1 MGNLY
6 VVATPI
12 GNLEDISQ
20 RAVKVLQNVPLLIA
34 EDTRVARKLIHSIDA
49 SPRLISYHRHSTT
62 GKMRHI
68 MDLLNQ
74 GDAALISDAGVPAI
88 NDPGAELVAEAARQ
102 GHRIIPLPGPSSI
115 TAALS
120 VSGFNADRFASF
132 GFLPSGNTSRR
143 RVLQEI
149 AQQPITCV
157 FFETPHRLR
166 DSLEEMSSIFGER
179 EIVVCRELTKMHE
192 EIWRGT
198 VVQAIQHFDNPRGE
212 FVIVSAPNEDGVKV
226 GSAKSSPTDAEILSV
241 ADELSGPSISRRDL
255 ADRVA
260 NAMGIS
266 RRRAYQVIHRQG

>member
-20 RAVKVLQNVPLLIA
+20 RAVKVLQKVPLLIA
-34 EDTRVARKLIHSIDA
+34 EDTRVARKLIHSVDA
-49 SPRLISYHRHSTT
+49 SPRLISYHRHSSP

-68 MDLLNQ
+68 MSLLKQ

-88 NDPGAELVAEAARQ
+88 NDPGAELVAEAVRQ
-102 GHRIIPLPGPSSI
+102 GHRIVPLPGPSSI

-149 AQQPITCV
+149 SQQSVACV
-157 FFETPHRLR
+157 FFEAPHRLR
-166 DSLEEMSSIFGER
+166 DSLEDMSSIFGER
-179 EIVVCRELTKMHE
+179 EIVICRELTKLHE

-198 VVQAIQHFDNPRGE
+198 VHQAIQHFDAPRGE
-212 FVIVSAPNEDGVKV
+212 FVIVSAPNEDVAID
-226 GSAKSSPTDAEILSV
+226 GSEKSSATDAEILSV
-241 ADELSGPSISRRDL
+241 ADRLRDPSLSRRDL
-255 ADRVA
+255 TDRVA
-260 NAMGIS
+260 KVMGVS